1 MNSAEGTSEIAASS
15 RKSSPR
21 VPWTVADVALA
32 TVLVV
37 TSFFV
42 IVLILGRLADISG
55 DGRHA
60 YFMPWFIGVWEGM
73 MLAAVWAFSI
83 KKYRIRW
90 RDLGLRRPVNHRRIA
105 LPSLALLGSLGFAA
119 VYSAIVVA
127 VGGSSFLPPP
137 LPEGVLGDG
146 LSRLLSILVVVLWG
160 PFVEEVFFRGFLLAA
175 LAGPL
180 GAMRAAVLS
189 SAIFAAAH
197 ILVGAMIPILITG
210 LLLSWLYLRTRSIWP
225 PFMMHA
231 AQNLIVVSL
240 AV

>member
-1 MNSAEGTSEIAASS
+1 MNSAGGTFDIAAGS
-15 RKSSPR
+15 RKSRLR
-21 VPWTVADVALA
+21 VPWTVADVTLA
-32 TVLVV
+32 TVLVI

-42 IVLILGRLADISG
+42 IGLILSRLADFG
-55 DGRHA
+55 DEGRNA
-60 YFMPWFIGVWEGM
+60 YFTPWLIGIWEGM

-83 KKYRIRW
+83 RKHGCRW
-90 RDLGLRRPVNHRRIA
+90 RELGLRRPENHRRII

-146 LSRLLSILVVVLWG
+146 LARLLSILVIVVWG
-160 PFVEEVFFRGFLLAA
+160 PFVEEVFFRGFLLGA
-175 LAGPL
+175 LVGPL
-180 GAMRAAVLS
+180 GAIRAAVLS

-197 ILVGAMIPILITG
+197 ILVGAMIPIFITA

-225 PFMMHA
+225 PLMMHA
-231 AQNLIVVSL
+231 AQNLIVVST
-240 AV
+240 VV